1 MSRLNYVMVAKKN
14 RLIETV
20 LFSTHSKCFGWEIR
34 KNIFTGGL
42 IQMKI
47 KITSQMKIYHATM
60 CIYFTLKKCP
70 LWFSYI
76 DICHVYY
83 CNRHYNEK
91 VNKKYI

>member
-1 MSRLNYVMVAKKN
+1 MSRLNYVLRAKKN

-20 LFSTHSKCFGWEIR
+20 LFSTHSKCFGWKIR

-70 LWFSYI
+70 LWFSTSVTYVTAI
-76 DICHVYY
+76 VII
-83 CNRHYNEK
+83 NEK
-91 VNKKYI
+91 VNKIYM